1 MTASPLA
8 GATSRSLLRA
18 VPLLFLAVFFAWPVA
33 NVLVGHLS
41 LASVSDVVT
50 DSSLRRVAWF
60 TLWQAAASTALTLVI
75 GLPLT
80 WAVTRW
86 RFPGVALLRSLA
98 TVPFLM
104 PAVVVAVGVLAVI
117 PERGVGAILWAH
129 LSFNVAVV
137 LRVVGARWAMI
148 GSELEEAAASLGAP
162 PQRVFRLVTW
172 PLLRESVRNAASL
185 VFAFCFSS
193 FAVISVL
200 GGASRRT
207 LETEVFTQAVRLG
220 DIDTATALAFAQT
233 LVVVAV
239 LWLGRDRREIGREII
254 GGGER
259 SGVGPRNISERITT
273 PWLPVVVA
281 TACTAITISP
291 LAVVTIRSV
300 RYDGAWSFAGWRAL
314 FDGTTSRVGVDVTRV
329 LGNSAVFAVV
339 TVAIAVPLALMVVRR
354 DGTSFAERV
363 SFVPLLVSSV
373 TLGLG
378 LIVTFDSSPVDWRGE
393 TWLLPLVH
401 AVVALPLAVYTI
413 GPAVRAVSNDVLDAA
428 SDLGAGALRRW
439 WSVEVPLVRP
449 ALVRAAGISAAVSIG
464 EFGATSFLT
473 RSGSMTVP
481 IAIGQLMGRPGPLL
495 QQAGFALV
503 TVVIVLLLAA
513 TRSA

>member
-1 MTASPLA
+1 MTTSPRT
-8 GATSRSLLRA
+8 GATSRVVLRA
-18 VPLLFLAVFFAWPVA
+18 VPLAFLAIFFAWPVA

-41 LASVSDVVT
+41 WNAVRDVIS

-60 TLWQAAASTALTLVI
+60 TLWQAVASTAVTLAV
-75 GLPLT
+75 GLSLT

-86 RFPGVALLRSLA
+86 RFAGVTLFRSLA

-104 PAVVVAVGVLAVI
+104 PAVVVAAGVLSIV
-117 PERGVGAILWAH
+117 PERGIGAILWAH

-137 LRVVGARWAMI
+137 VRVVGARWAMI
-148 GSELEEAAASLGAP
+148 GADLEEAGASLGAP
-162 PQRVFRLVTW
+162 PWRVYRLVTW

-185 VFAFCFSS
+185 VFVFCFSS

-220 DIDTATALAFAQT
+220 DIDTATALALIQT
-233 LVVVAV
+233 LVVIVV
-239 LWLGRDRREIGREII
+239 LWIGRDRRASLAQSPASDDTR
-254 GGGER
+254 
-259 SGVGPRNISERITT
+259 VPHVSERVTMKLLPTT
-273 PWLPVVVA
+273 VA
-281 TACTAITISP
+281 AICTAVTIAP
-291 LAVVTIRSV
+291 LAVVMVRSV
-300 RYDGAWSFAGWRAL
+300 RYAGNWSLAGWRAL
-314 FDGTTSRVGVDVTRV
+314 FDGTVERVGIDVPRV
-329 LGNSAVFAVV
+329 LGNSMLFAIV
-339 TVAIAVPLALMVVRR
+339 TVVIAVPLALAIVRR
-354 DGTSFAERV
+354 DHVALPERLSFA
-363 SFVPLLVSSV
+363 PLLVSSV

-393 TWLLPLVH
+393 TWLIPVVH

-413 GPAVRAVSNDVLDAA
+413 GPAVRAVGTELLDAA
-428 SDLGAGALRRW
+428 SDLGAGAWRRW

-473 RSGSMTVP
+473 RSGSMTLP

-503 TVVIVLLLAA
+503 TLVLVFLA
-513 TRSA
+513 TLRIS